1 MGETTWGGGE
11 RAGLNEPGGNRGA
24 GELAGAPVVGWVW
37 GPKGLGTLQ
46 RAQGPGE
53 PHLNLCPSAHP
64 ASARGRLQGLRAH
77 WTLALQFPALA
88 GSAVGRTVGT
98 PAPARQGCPLLQ
110 EGERSQA

>member
-1 MGETTWGGGE
+1 M
-11 RAGLNEPGGNRGA
+11 
-24 GELAGAPVVGWVW
+24 VGWVW

-110 EGERSQA
+110 EGERSQAEPEPFLLPGSQGESDRPSRTFGL